1 MKTMLKRSISGTRLE
16 PLLRRVHGYVGS
28 QPIVAHLQAR
38 LGDKS
43 RLYDLQT
50 LQVMRKLLQPGSC
63 CIDVGCHRG
72 VIMKEMVA
80 LAPQGD
86 HWGFEPLP
94 DLFAGLVERFK
105 DNPRVHLRAE
115 ALSDAEGSAT
125 FQHVVDQPGYSGFRK
140 RRYESA
146 DTRTVEIQVRM
157 ARLDELIPNE
167 QRIDLIKIDVEGAEL
182 QVLRGAEGLVRRC
195 KPVIVFEHGLGAADH
210 YGTEPE
216 HIHDLLSGYGLSIG
230 LMGDWLAGRRDKAF
244 SRAAFGDEFRQARNF
259 YFIAW
264 S

>member
-50 LQVMRKLLQPGSC
+50 LQVMRKLLQPASC

-86 HWGFEPLP
+86 HWGFAERRRGLGHVPARRRP
-94 DLFAGLVERFK
+94 AGLQR
-105 DNPRVHLRAE
+105 
-115 ALSDAEGSAT
+115 LS
-125 FQHVVDQPGYSGFRK
+125 Q
-140 RRYESA
+140 
-146 DTRTVEIQVRM
+146 
-157 ARLDELIPNE
+157 
-167 QRIDLIKIDVEGAEL
+167 
-182 QVLRGAEGLVRRC
+182 
-195 KPVIVFEHGLGAADH
+195 AAV
-210 YGTEPE
+210 
-216 HIHDLLSGYGLSIG
+216 
-230 LMGDWLAGRRDKAF
+230 
-244 SRAAFGDEFRQARNF
+244 
-259 YFIAW
+259 
-264 S
+264 

>member
-1 MKTMLKRSISGTRLE
+1 MKAMLKRSITGTPLE

-28 QPIVAHLQAR
+28 QPLVAHLQAR

-50 LQVMRKLLQPGSC
+50 LQVMQKLLKPDSS

-72 VIMKEMVA
+72 AIMKEMVA
-80 LAPQGD
+80 LAPRGE

-105 DNPRVHLRAE
+105 DNPQVHLRAE

-125 FQHVVDQPGYSGFRK
+125 FQHVIDQPGYSGFRR
-140 RRYESA
+140 RRYDSGE
-146 DTRTVEIQVRM
+146 TRTVEIQVRM
-157 ARLDELIPNE
+157 ARLDELIPDN

-182 QVLRGAEGLVRRC
+182 QVLRGAGRLVRRC

-216 HIHDLLSGYGLSIG
+216 HIHDLLTGYGLAIG
-230 LMGDWLAGRRDKAF
+230 LMGDWLAGRRDKVF
-244 SRAAFGDEFRQARNF
+244 SRAAFGAEFRQARNF
-259 YFIAW
+259 YFIAC
-264 S
+264 